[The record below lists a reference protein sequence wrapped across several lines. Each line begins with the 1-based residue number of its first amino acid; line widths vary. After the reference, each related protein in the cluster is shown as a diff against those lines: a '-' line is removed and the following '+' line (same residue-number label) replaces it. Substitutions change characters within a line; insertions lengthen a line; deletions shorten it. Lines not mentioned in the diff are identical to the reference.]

1 MNDTIPHI
9 VPANHLTL
17 GLMTVLLIF
26 YAVISLAI
34 VTAITYA
41 YISACLIALLRGN
54 IRERD
59 VEVVEEGYLGDDV
72 NSQEEEWRAS
82 LKRRGR

>member
-9 VPANHLTL
+9 VQANHLTL